1 MASSRSREQSI
12 YRQETDTSRNTLS
25 SVISQA
31 LSTETWKGCVHRDL
45 DTAILEGIPENLVTD
60 PEIAE
65 CIGLESEDVEAEME
79 NLGLE
84 SR

>member
-1 MASSRSREQSI
+1 
-12 YRQETDTSRNTLS
+12 
-25 SVISQA
+25 
-31 LSTETWKGCVHRDL
+31 VHRDL